1 MGRIVKMYEDFGT
14 DRNFEEER
22 GERFFD
28 LKNSS
33 EEILK
38 VVGFEHEVKWFD
50 LLNQLNDAE
59 DEDEFD
65 EVMIE
70 IDEFL
75 KEHEYEKKNEP
86 IYKKSFD
93 EHNLHPYSKVGGRS
107 FTSIAPPGGRDFT

>member
-14 DRNFEEER
+14 DRDFEGEK

-33 EEILK
+33 EEILN

-50 LLNQLNDAE
+50 LLNQLNDSE

-65 EVMIE
+65 EIMIE

-75 KEHEYEKKNEP
+75 KDHNYNEQ
-86 IYKKSFD
+86 
-93 EHNLHPYSKVGGRS
+93 
-107 FTSIAPPGGRDFT
+107 